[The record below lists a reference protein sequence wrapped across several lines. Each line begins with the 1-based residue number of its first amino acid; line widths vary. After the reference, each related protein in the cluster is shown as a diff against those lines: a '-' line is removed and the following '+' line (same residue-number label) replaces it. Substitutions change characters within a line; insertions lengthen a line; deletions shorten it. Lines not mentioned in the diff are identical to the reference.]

1 MSHLSNP
8 QMQKILIFL
17 ATALLVAAIGLG
29 YLNHARFVLE
39 KDGRHQAET
48 DRDEVNK
55 KITSTYSEL
64 KAIKEKNEQF
74 AKDSDK
80 TTMQVTDL
88 QSRIDKATSN
98 QADLQ
103 KQLTQKDADIT
114 QGKTDITAK
123 DARIAELESKGT
135 NSTQAVPQ
143 QDDQKKQLDESVIL
157 TTGLQA
163 KLKDNEVQLSL
174 LRKQEAD
181 RKAKVMRV
189 GLEGKI
195 LAVNPSWNFVVISL
209 GDRNGV
215 VNNSELLINRGGQLI
230 GKVRVTSVEPST
242 SIADIVVNS
251 VRSGLSVQ
259 PGDKVIY
266 RGPESDSDSNPKL

>member
-1 MSHLSNP
+1 
-8 QMQKILIFL
+8 MQKILIFL